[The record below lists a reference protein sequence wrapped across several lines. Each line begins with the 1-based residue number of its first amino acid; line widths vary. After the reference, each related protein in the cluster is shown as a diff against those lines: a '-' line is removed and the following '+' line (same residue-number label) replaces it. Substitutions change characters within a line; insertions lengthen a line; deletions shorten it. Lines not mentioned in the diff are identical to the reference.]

1 MPMLECPELSHERA
15 SWSFWTFDFDE
26 NNVSGGFS
34 YGLVLPA
41 GGRGL
46 GLRSP

>member
-15 SWSFWTFDFDE
+15 SRSLWTFGLGKTMGAE
-26 NNVSGGFS
+26 GFS